1 MILSLFTRIVCIK
14 VIYSSTFYEF
24 SKRNSDIAYFVEY
37 PVYSILKMYSL
48 LFLVLLF
55 WSTTIHS
62 KWFCKSHLFLKFWVL
77 WERSSAI
84 ALFVEHPLCNSF
96 KMYAVLILFFVLF
109 CFATIYSK
117 RMCKSHF
124 FWNTRYSAKE
134 PMLKHLSPSNMYI
147 AILKRLVSRY

>member
-77 WERSSAI
+77 CERSSAI
-84 ALFVEHPLCNSF
+84 ALFVEHPLCSSF
-96 KMYAVLILFFVLF
+96 KMYTVLILFFF
-109 CFATIYSK
+109 CDFATIYSK

-124 FWNTRYSAKE
+124 FWNSRCSAKE
-134 PMLKHLSPSNMYI
+134 SMLFYLSRSTLYI
-147 AILKRLVSRY
+147 PIFKCLVSWY

>member
-77 WERSSAI
+77 CERSSAI
-84 ALFVEHPLCNSF
+84 ALFVEHPLCSSF
-96 KMYAVLILFFVLF
+96 KMYTVLILFFFVILQLF
-109 CFATIYSK
+109 TQRECVKVTFFEIPDAPRKSQCYSIFPGAPCIYQ
-117 RMCKSHF
+117 F
-124 FWNTRYSAKE
+124 
-134 PMLKHLSPSNMYI
+134 SN
-147 AILKRLVSRY
+147 V

>member
-1 MILSLFTRIVCIK
+1 MILSLFTRIVSIK

-48 LFLVLLF
+48 LILVLLF

-77 WERSSAI
+77 CERSSAI
-84 ALFVEHPLCNSF
+84 ALFVEHPLCSSF
-96 KMYAVLILFFVLF
+96 KMYAVLIVFFVLF

-124 FWNTRYSAKE
+124 FWNSRYSAKE
-134 PMLKHLSPSNMYI
+134 PML
-147 AILKRLVSRY
+147 